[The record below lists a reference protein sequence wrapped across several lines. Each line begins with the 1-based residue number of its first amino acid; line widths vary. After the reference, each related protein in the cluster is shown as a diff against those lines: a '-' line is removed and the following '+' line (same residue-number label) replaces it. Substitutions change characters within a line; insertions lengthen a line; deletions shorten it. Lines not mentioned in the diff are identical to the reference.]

1 MEKINDFESVLVSL
15 KNNQVIMIVSPIS
28 TNFSLRNNKIFVK
41 TENAHYYLSFD
52 EFKKLFEHSIFFLYE
67 QKLTS
72 EIETQK
78 DEEYYAWKH
87 K

>member
-1 MEKINDFESVLVSL
+1 MEKVNDFESAILSL
-15 KNNQVIMIVSPIS
+15 KNNQVIMILSPIS
-28 TNFSLRNNKIFVK
+28 TNFSLRDNRIFVK
-41 TENAHYYLSFD
+41 TENAQYYLGFD
-52 EFKKLFEHSIFFLYE
+52 EFKKLFEHSIFFYYE
-67 QKLTS
+67 RKLTS

>member
-1 MEKINDFESVLVSL
+1 MEKINDFESVIIAL
-15 KNNQVIMIVSPIS
+15 KNNQVIMIHSPIS
-28 TNFSLRNNKIFVK
+28 TNFTLRDKKICVK
-41 TENAHYYLSFD
+41 TENAQYYLSLD
-52 EFKKLFEHSIFFLYE
+52 EFKKLFEHSIFFYYE
-67 QKLTS
+67 RKLTS